1 MGQHCRRYI
10 SEMEA
15 EPMAD
20 ESWQQRD
27 HILVGAGYICNMI
40 TIYLQSTLNTN
51 LSVVQN
57 VTINYIGKI
66 INWAKKYITIDIG

>member
-1 MGQHCRRYI
+1 
-10 SEMEA
+10 
-15 EPMAD
+15 MAD

-57 VTINYIGKI
+57 VTINYMGKI

>member
-15 EPMAD
+15 EPMTD

-27 HILVGAGYICNMI
+27 NILVGAGYICNMI

-57 VTINYIGKI
+57 VTINYIVKI